1 MRPMVSGTS
10 LSRVELSGTELHYTQ
25 KGIGDPVILVHGGLG
40 DYRQWGHLQD
50 VLSNRFRVI
59 SYSRRGA
66 YPNKSTLGGK
76 SGIPQHSADLAS
88 LITLIS
94 KTPVHLVGESY
105 GAFVAARCAI
115 DYPEKV
121 NSLSIDEP
129 PMLPLLRDNDGDKAE
144 LLQFEKDVL
153 KPATA
158 CFETGR
164 FEDGARIIIGFL
176 EGSQDAFDSL
186 PPEVKDLLAAN
197 FRAFRAELDA
207 GFDSISIQDVS
218 RLKTPTL
225 LLKSETGPRLLKRIV
240 DILREAIPNAIF
252 MEIRGTSHGTIIDSP
267 EYSSSVMKFI
277 LAQSES

>member
-1 MRPMVSGTS
+1 VQF
-10 LSRVELSGTELHYTQ
+10 SGTELHYNVR
-25 KGIGDPVILVHGGLG
+25 GVGDPVILVHGGFG

-50 VLSNRFRVI
+50 VLSKRLRVI

-66 YPNKSTLGGK
+66 YPNKSSLGGS
-76 SGIPQHSADLAS
+76 SGIPKHSADLAS

-115 DYPEKV
+115 DYPKKV

-129 PMLPLLRDNDGDKAE
+129 PMLPLLRDNDVDKAE
-144 LLQFEKDVL
+144 LLQFENDVL
-153 KPATA
+153 KPTTA

-176 EGSQDAFDSL
+176 EGSVDAFDSL
-186 PPEVKDLLAAN
+186 PPEVRDTLAAN
-197 FRAFRAELDA
+197 FRAFRDELEA
-207 GFDSISIQDVS
+207 GFNPISIQDVS
-218 RLKTPTL
+218 RLRTPTL

-240 DILREAIPNAIF
+240 DILHEAIPNSLLK
-252 MEIRGTSHGTIIDSP
+252 EIRGTSHGTIIDSS

-277 LAQSES
+277 LAQSGN